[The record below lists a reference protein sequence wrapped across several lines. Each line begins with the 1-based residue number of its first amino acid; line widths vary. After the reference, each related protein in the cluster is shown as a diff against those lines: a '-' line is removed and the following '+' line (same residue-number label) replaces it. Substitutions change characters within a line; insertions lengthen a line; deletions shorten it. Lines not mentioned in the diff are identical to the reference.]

1 MKAAS
6 WIGGVN
12 VQDNEARFVSSKL
25 QDDSSQGVNGPL
37 EDLLSPITRG
47 SYSVDAV
54 LCKADVCSI
63 QSKYCHWLRTYADF
77 ELASCTARIGSES

>member
-1 MKAAS
+1 MKATS
-6 WIGGVN
+6 WIRGVN

-25 QDDSSQGVNGPL
+25 QDDSSRGVNGPL

-47 SYSVDAV
+47 SYGVDAV
-54 LCKADVCSI
+54 LYKAGVYST
-63 QSKYCHWLRTYADF
+63 WLRTYADF